1 MDSIR
6 FTAEMVKKSEY
17 WWSGKENM
25 INIKEIIKITRKAR
39 KERRFENNFEE
50 NNSEVVKYVENEIL
64 KAAEKGEYS
73 LRIELDNILK
83 IDKDIKILDLIKFLE
98 KQKYDAYLNCAYWE
112 LCVDWS

>member
-1 MDSIR
+1 
-6 FTAEMVKKSEY
+6 
-17 WWSGKENM
+17 M
-25 INIKEIIKITRKAR
+25 INIKEIIKITKKAR
-39 KERRFENNFEE
+39 KEKQFEKHFAEHNL
-50 NNSEVVKYVENEIL
+50 EVIEYVESEIL

-73 LRIELDNILK
+73 LRIELDDILK